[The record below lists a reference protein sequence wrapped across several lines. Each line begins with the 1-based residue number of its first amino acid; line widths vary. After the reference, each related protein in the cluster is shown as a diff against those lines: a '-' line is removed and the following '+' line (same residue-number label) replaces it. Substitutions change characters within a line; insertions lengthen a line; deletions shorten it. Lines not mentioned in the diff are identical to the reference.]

1 MNKNKESLPVV
12 FRRSK
17 SMASIVLNR
26 PEVLNS
32 LNIEMIRL
40 ITSHL
45 QEALADEKC
54 QFILFYGG
62 GKGFC
67 AGGDMKSIK
76 QKAKEKAYDQARAFF
91 AEEYVLDLMIHKCAK
106 PVIVIADGITMGGG
120 LGITAGADI
129 AIATE
134 QTRMAMPETRI
145 GFFPDVGATGWMF
158 LKCPSGYP
166 EFLGLTGYDMQ
177 GMECVR
183 LGLATHFAQSANI
196 SLLIKLLEEY
206 EPVEALNKESLLVEL
221 KNQLLPFF
229 VFNLPQNQDMDLWV
243 SEYFAGKSDLEEII
257 NSLSYCSLETRLC
270 DQVFTSIKERSPTA
284 LVLTLKL
291 LRHNEGRSLPDI
303 FAAELKAAQYIIR
316 HPDFMEGVRARL
328 EDKDNMPRWNPNKIS
343 KVDLTDFVL

>member
-32 LNIEMIRL
+32 LNIEMICL

-134 QTRMAMPETRI
+134 QTLMAMPETRI

-158 LKCPSGYP
+158 VKCPPGYP
-166 EFLGLTGYDMQ
+166 EYLGLTGYDMQ

-183 LGLATHFAQSANI
+183 LGLATHFAKSANI
-196 SLLIKLLEEY
+196 PLLIKLLEEY

-229 VFNLPQNQDMDLWV
+229 DFNLPQNQDMDLWV

>member
-32 LNIEMIRL
+32 LNIEMVRL

-54 QFILFYGG
+54 QFIFFYGG
-62 GKGFC
+62 DKGFC
-67 AGGDMKSIK
+67 AGGDMKNIK

-91 AEEYVLDLMIHKCAK
+91 AEEYALDLMINKCAK

-120 LGITAGADI
+120 LGITTGADI

-134 QTRMAMPETRI
+134 RTRMAMPETRI

-158 LKCPSGYP
+158 VKCPPGYP
-166 EFLGLTGYDMQ
+166 EYLGLTGYDIK

-183 LGLATHFAQSANI
+183 LGLATHFAKSANI
-196 SLLIKLLEEY
+196 PLLIKLLEEY
-206 EPVEALNKESLLVEL
+206 EPVKALNKESLLVEL

-229 VFNLPQNQDMDLWV
+229 DFNLPQNQDMDLWV
-243 SEYFAGKSDLEEII
+243 SEYFAGKSDLDEIL

-270 DQVFTSIKERSPTA
+270 EQVFNSIKERSPTA

-328 EDKDNMPRWNPNKIS
+328 EDKDNMPRWNPDKIS